1 MTKIILIFIC
11 IYLVYLL
18 KRWGMF
24 ATRFVVAVIKAINK
38 RVGCNDH
45 SH

>member
-18 KRWGMF
+18 KRWEMF
-24 ATRFVVAVIKAINK
+24 ATRFVVAVIKEINK
-38 RVGCNDH
+38 RVGFNDH